1 MFLSSLSRKLWR
13 WIYGLKC
20 HLNDYMALYML
31 IIWNCAKHRK
41 KAVLLCRFG
50 AMGDVVC
57 SLPLCQAVREKHPDC
72 ILIFVTA
79 AGFKKIVEIS
89 GVADVVF
96 GSNIWCWPFRFPSNF
111 RFFGLVEEVFIPLN
125 SDEREPGRG
134 AMRHLIDDMADSCGL
149 QLSDRQPRLFPDQAL
164 IRNTA
169 IRFGS
174 LESRKLL
181 IAINGGP
188 TWPVKMW
195 SAENWQQLINRIH
208 EEFDAEIFLLG
219 QKQGERGG
227 ELISLRGVICLFDQ
241 VPPEQIAALLKNC
254 DLLIAIDSGPLHIAG
269 AVGTPV
275 VGLFGANAAAF
286 RLPPDSE
293 GVGITAN
300 LTCISCQHK
309 NPITHWKENC
319 PHGIACMEAITVDQV
334 FSAAAEILKSNP
346 KAGICRKHG
355 SEISIS

>member
-1 MFLSSLSRKLWR
+1 LNAPNPLLLLKTAWRKF
-13 WIYGLKC
+13 YGLKC
-20 HLNDYMALYML
+20 HLRDWLPLYAAVM
-31 IIWNCAKHRK
+31 WNCAKHQK

-57 SLPLCQAVREKHPDC
+57 SLPLCQAIREKHPDC
-72 ILIFVTA
+72 ILIFVTS

-89 GVADVVF
+89 GNADVVF
-96 GSNIWCWPFRFPSNF
+96 GSKIWCWPFRFPSTF
-111 RFFGLVEEVFIPLN
+111 QFLGLVEAVYTPLN
-125 SDEREPGRG
+125 SDEQEPGRG

-149 QLSDRQPRLFPDQAL
+149 QLPDRQPTLFPDQGF

-169 IRFGS
+169 IEFGC

-181 IAINGGP
+181 IALNGGP

-195 SAENWQQLINRIH
+195 PAEKWQHLIDRIH
-208 EEFDAEIFLLG
+208 EEFEAEIFLLG

-227 ELISLRGVICLFDQ
+227 DLMSLRGVRCLFDQ
-241 VPPEQIAALLKNC
+241 VRPEQIAALLKNC

-300 LTCISCQHK
+300 LACISCQHK
-309 NPITHWKENC
+309 NPITHWKEDC
-319 PHGIACMEAITVDQV
+319 LHEIACMKAIAVDEV
-334 FSAAAEILKSNP
+334 FQAVKEILEKNP
-346 KAGICRKHG
+346 KAGLCRK
-355 SEISIS
+355 IIP